1 MMLAFKQQILVVLLS
16 CVSYCIFSINYV
28 YSNSAAIQQHHEDH
42 HALHHVKIDQHSP
55 PHTAHDG
62 TKKNNTKFVSY
73 QVIRGHQPNQT
84 HLEDY
89 RDCDGIGRGVLDES
103 LKKPGILDFHTQ
115 VDTNLDIL
123 YVGSSVAMQFS
134 QSFQDATQSIKRQ
147 VIRYAMRNIR
157 FEWKG
162 MHENTHVSL
171 TKGGGTVAGLRT
183 TGLLLN
189 NNRDKARF
197 VAPRAGGGWFTSD
210 VRELKRMVH
219 KWMKVETLIGYNSSS
234 SPCEQIHNVKKDPA
248 INATSDTLYSCE
260 EKNFDVVVHQL
271 PVRIVALSIL
281 ADMFEILVQ
290 QIYSAAFF
298 FYPFVG

>member
-1 MMLAFKQQILVVLLS
+1 
-16 CVSYCIFSINYV
+16 
-28 YSNSAAIQQHHEDH
+28 
-42 HALHHVKIDQHSP
+42 
-55 PHTAHDG
+55 
-62 TKKNNTKFVSY
+62 
-73 QVIRGHQPNQT
+73 
-84 HLEDY
+84 
-89 RDCDGIGRGVLDES
+89 VLDES
-103 LKKPGILDFHTQ
+103 FKKPGILDFHTQ

-219 KWMKVETLIGYNSSS
+219 KWMKVETLIGCNLSS
-234 SPCEQIHNVKKDPA
+234 SPCEQSHNVKKDPA
-248 INATSDTLYSCE
+248 INATSDTLYSCK

-281 ADMFEILVQ
+281 ADMFEIVVR